1 MKNNNG
7 KTLVLSLIAV
17 IAIIGIVAGGTYA
30 FITASANAVNI
41 TQIKS
46 GNLTMTVA
54 GGGDANV
61 SFMPTT
67 CTDATYAIKKTIVA
81 TAVNTSG
88 GSVSFTLG
96 LNPTKLDA
104 GLKIANMKW
113 ALTTSSTSCTEGVVG
128 SGNFSDK
135 TQGKAFTMVANDS
148 AGITVDSTDKTKY
161 TKTYYLYIW
170 LDSAQTTDITGSLSV
185 TVTGSVTNNPSP
197 TA

>member
-7 KTLVLSLIAV
+7 KTLALSLVAV

-30 FITASANAVNI
+30 FVTASATATNI
-41 TQIKS
+41 TQIKT
-46 GNLTMTVA
+46 GNLTMTVT
-54 GGGDANV
+54 GGGNANV

-67 CTDATYAIKKTIVA
+67 CTNATYAIKKTIVA
-81 TAVNTSG
+81 SAVNTSG

-96 LNPTKLDA
+96 LNPTKLDN

-113 ALTTSSTSCTEGVVG
+113 ALTTSSTSCTTGVVG
-128 SGNFSDK
+128 SGNFANA
-135 TQGKAFTMVANDS
+135 TQGTPFNMIANDS
-148 AGITVDSTDKTKY
+148 AGITQDANDKTKF

-170 LDSAQTTDITGSLSV
+170 LDSAQTDNVSGGLTV
-185 TVTGSVTNNPSP
+185 TVTGSVTNNP